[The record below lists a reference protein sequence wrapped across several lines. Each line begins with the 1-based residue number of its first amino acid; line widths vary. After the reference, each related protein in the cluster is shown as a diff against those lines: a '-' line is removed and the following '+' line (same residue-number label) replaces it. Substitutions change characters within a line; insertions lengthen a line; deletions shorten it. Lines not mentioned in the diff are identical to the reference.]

1 MNTERSISLSSLLS
15 LTCWIAGTVV
25 AICNLFTDHL
35 DLGAVAG
42 AFYAGA
48 ICLTIRAAIM
58 RATVNTLTAFKL
70 GKEAGHREAGGGP
83 LRPI

>member
-42 AFYAGA
+42 AGVEKVNAQNTA
-48 ICLTIRAAIM
+48 I
-58 RATVNTLTAFKL
+58 
-70 GKEAGHREAGGGP
+70 
-83 LRPI
+83 